1 MKYSILQVVSVQY
14 HKRIA
19 VLIFGKNEDV
29 SSFSPLKK
37 FGKGE
42 V

>member
-1 MKYSILQVVSVQY
+1 MNYSILLVVSVQC
-14 HKRIA
+14 HTRIA
-19 VLIFGKNEDV
+19 VLIFGKKDV
-29 SSFSPLKK
+29 SSFSPFKK